1 MFNKS
6 LEEILCQDFLLQ
18 KNLKKML
25 KQVNCTYK
33 KSSTA
38 KRGKLYRKNI

>member
-18 KNLKKML
+18 KNLKKIDKIL
-25 KQVNCTYK
+25 
-33 KSSTA
+33 S
-38 KRGKLYRKNI
+38 GKM